1 LKQRTSFSLASWLRL
16 VALSLLLGLAL
27 LAGNVLSIE
36 TAHAQSF
43 NAAITCPKITGFTPT
58 SGSIGS
64 SVTIT
69 GCGFTGA
76 TKVTFKGV
84 SATFA
89 VNSDTQI
96 TATVPN
102 GATTG
107 IIAVTTANGTIVKS
121 ASKFIV
127 LAPPPAVTLSPTAG
141 PPTSTVSVSGSN
153 FGSYEAVDIYFD
165 TTDEALA
172 AANVQGAFSGIN
184 IPVPASAV
192 PGTHW
197 VTAVGRHSGLS
208 AQAAFTVQT
217 NWAEFGD
224 VAQHTGV
231 NPYENVLNPSNVTDL
246 DLDWSAPTGAG
257 IDSSSAVANGVVYVG
272 SEDHNLYAFNV
283 QTGAEVWS
291 APTGAGIDSSSA
303 VANGVVYVGSEDH
316 NLYAFNAQT
325 GAEVWSAPTSF
336 YIDSSPAVANG
347 VVYVGS
353 TDSNLYAFNAQ
364 TGAQLWKAP
373 TGSYI
378 STSSPAVA
386 NGVVYVGSTDSNLYA
401 FNAQT
406 GAQLWKAPTGSYIDS
421 SPAVAH
427 GVVYV
432 GSEDHNLYAF
442 NAKTGVQ
449 LWKAPT
455 GSYID
460 SSPAVAN
467 GVVYVGSDDDNLY
480 AFNAQTGAQLW
491 KAPTGNTILSSPAV
505 ANGVVYVGSDDG
517 SLYAFNAQTGAQLWS
532 AVTGGSIHSSPAVA
546 NGVVYVGSDDGSLY
560 AYSLPPNDQ
569 LKPPTRPNVGSL
581 HPNLKLHLQS

>member
-1 LKQRTSFSLASWLRL
+1 MKQRTSFSLASWLRL

-291 APTGAGIDSSSA
+291 APT
-303 VANGVVYVGSEDH
+303 
-316 NLYAFNAQT
+316 
-325 GAEVWSAPTSF
+325 SF

>member
-1 LKQRTSFSLASWLRL
+1 MKQRTSFSLASWLRL

-246 DLDWSAPTGAG
+246 DLD
-257 IDSSSAVANGVVYVG
+257 
-272 SEDHNLYAFNV
+272 
-283 QTGAEVWS
+283 WS